1 MATYKKPFE
10 IEEKDL
16 ARLSADD
23 FTKLMKRLITA
34 EVHKA
39 GIPKSAVEGTL
50 QINISDGGEDIR
62 VQWTGGPDQT
72 DYIPARF
79 TVFQCK
85 AENLSDAKVRNEPQ
99 TDDKTALKPAV
110 AEVLANQG
118 AYVLATTK
126 TNTTTPKMLTA
137 AATKAKK
144 AKPAKKAKKTKK
156 RPASIPKLKH
166 LIGLIRGTLSRHA
179 DAANTTIR
187 VYGAPKLS
195 DWVNSHPM
203 IAIWTKQCLGMA
215 SPTFPFQTIEGWAS
229 YPDLRNPLV
238 EWSAFDDRIAKIRDA
253 VSKPAEVVRL
263 QGHSGLG
270 KSRLV
275 FEALSKARANAP
287 GDDLRPLVAYVR
299 AVTPGLAIQV
309 RDLVSDGVRAV
320 VVVDDC
326 PPDVH
331 RQLSDEVRRQNS
343 ALSLITLDLSF
354 DDTADKQIVID
365 EVPDDQIKEILRKVG
380 FIGSDDDLDR
390 ATKFCNGF
398 PQIAVLVGKASAE
411 GATHFADFK
420 DAGRIVERL
429 VWGRDEPDND
439 KIWLLRALSIFAL
452 IGFDGERQ
460 EEFAWVAENLLGITS
475 DQAQERLEP
484 FKRRRILQSRGFS
497 IFVVPKPLAAQLAA
511 YYWTHGP
518 TGKRA
523 LLTGGGLPGDLQRQ
537 LCERLKDLDYLDN
550 VRAVAAQLCGAEG
563 PFGSAEALN
572 TEFGAQCLRAL
583 AEVAPEEV
591 TNALVRSFGD
601 WDVSTVRERLIDGR
615 RQLVWAIDALAWE
628 PSVFDDAMRLLLKFA
643 AGENEKWSNNA
654 TGEFVQRFRIQLSGT
669 SASLAERSAALRHY
683 LDDAVDEEISVLIK
697 AMAAGLDAAGNSRM
711 VGSERHGTKKT
722 YTDYRPKTYGEMY
735 RYAKELLELLFQLV
749 GQHPKHTDEVRA
761 ELAHIDLAIVVSEVA
776 FPAYVA
782 LINAVKP
789 ERGVWPQLLEKL
801 AWTLRHQLTGDDPDV
816 EQVRNRVITLF
827 KSLEPQSLDARI
839 EFYVKSI
846 PWHYEAPGDEKDDD
860 FTLNRKRATE
870 IAREAAQ
877 NWDVFVET
885 AGLLSEGET
894 REVFAYGQAF
904 FGATDRKEDA
914 LEIAK
919 QELKV
924 RGAQGNPSLLGGL
937 LAGLFEHNP
946 NKVFAVLQSVANDG
960 LLRRHLAYLAAVN
973 LTPQGLELVVDALSN
988 GTIDVKDVY
997 IYGMG
1002 RVLEPMPLE
1011 SVKSLIANARS
1022 HGSDGKRVALH
1033 LLVMYTHRSDDKFD
1047 AIRDEVLKSLKSGV
1061 AFEDDDHN
1069 HRITHDYET
1078 LAKKIL
1084 KRKPEAKSFA
1094 IYLAKKLV
1102 SVTNEGRSGSSMLY
1116 ENLTGAILDAYPTEV
1131 LEIFAEAVDTAGPS
1145 GRWYFSSILGSPFSF
1160 KGKGDGPLFR
1170 LDKAVIL
1177 ALCHKYPKSFARM
1190 VAEVAP
1196 LFRGDEDAREWS
1208 DLGLA
1213 LLDEFGDQKEILSAI
1228 ERNIFT
1234 GGYSGPTSRHYQSY
1248 IAPLEQLVRHSRRS
1262 VKSWARKELA
1272 VMRKLVDREIKN
1284 EEEAAVRSA

>member
-85 AENLSDAKVRNEPQ
+85 AENLTDAKVRNEPQ

-110 AEVLANQG
+110 AEVMANQG

-126 TNTTTPKMLTA
+126 TNTTTPKTLTA
-137 AATKAKK
+137 AATKTKK
-144 AKPAKKAKKTKK
+144 AKRAKKAKKTAK

-166 LIGLIRGTLSRHA
+166 LIELIRGTLSRHG
-179 DAANTTIR
+179 DVGNTKIG

-215 SPTFPFQTIEGWAS
+215 SPTFPFQTIENWAS

-238 EWSAFDDRIAKIRDA
+238 EWSAFDDQIVKIRDA
-253 VSKPAEVVRL
+253 VSGLAGVVRL

-275 FEALSKARANAP
+275 FEALNKAAADAP

-299 AVTPGLAIQV
+299 AVTPGLAVQV

-326 PPDVH
+326 PPDMH

-343 ALSLITLDLSF
+343 AVSLITLDLSF

-380 FIGSDDDLDR
+380 FIGSDDDLER

-429 VWGRDEPDND
+429 VWGRDEPDDD
-439 KIWLLRALSIFAL
+439 KIWLLRALSVFAL
-452 IGFDGERQ
+452 IGFDGKRQ
-460 EEFAWVAENLLGITS
+460 EEFAWVAENLLETTS
-475 DQAQERLEP
+475 DKAQERLEP
-484 FKRRRILQSRGFS
+484 FRRRRILQSRGFS

-523 LLTGGGLPGDLQRQ
+523 LLTGGQLPGDLQRQ

-550 VRAVAAQLCGAEG
+550 VKSVAAQLCGADG

-591 TNALVRSFGD
+591 TNALMRSFGD
-601 WDVSTVRERLIDGR
+601 WDVHTVREHLTVGR

-654 TGEFVQRFRIQLSGT
+654 TGEFIQRFRIELPGT

-683 LDDAVDEEISVLIK
+683 LDGAVDEELSVLIK
-697 AMAAGLDAAGNSRM
+697 AMIAGIDATGHSRI
-711 VGSERHGTKKT
+711 VGSERHGTKTT
-722 YTDYRPKTYGEMY
+722 YIDYRPKTYGEIY
-735 RYAKELLELLFQLV
+735 QYAKELLDLLFQLV
-749 GQHPKHTDEVRA
+749 EQHPERTDEVRDA
-761 ELAHIDLAIVVSEVA
+761 LAIINPAIVIAGVV

-789 ERGVWPQLLEKL
+789 KSGIWPELLEKL
-801 AWTLRHQLTGDDPDV
+801 AWTLRHQLTGDNPDI
-816 EQVRNRVITLF
+816 EPARNRVHSLF
-827 KSLEPQSLDARI
+827 NSLEPQSLAARI
-839 EFYVKSI
+839 EFFVKSV
-846 PWHYEAPGDEKDDD
+846 PWHYEAPGDDKDDD
-860 FTLNRKRATE
+860 FTLNRKRAKE

-877 NWDVFVET
+877 NWDAFVET

-904 FGATDRKEDA
+904 FGATDRKADA
-914 LEIAK
+914 LEIAR

-924 RGAQGNPSLLGGL
+924 RGARGNPSLLGGL

-946 NKVFAVLQSVANDG
+946 DKVLGVLQSVANDEV
-960 LLRRHLAYLAAVN
+960 LKRHLAYLAVVN
-973 LTPQGLELVVDALSN
+973 LTPQGLGLVSDALSR
-988 GTIDVKDVY
+988 GAIDVKDLY

-1002 RVLEPMPLE
+1002 RVLEAMPLE
-1011 SVKSLIANARS
+1011 LVKSFIANARS
-1022 HGSDGKRVALH
+1022 RGSDGEKVALH
-1033 LLVMYTHRSDDKFD
+1033 LLVMYSHSSDDKFE
-1047 AIRDEVLKSLKSGV
+1047 AIRDEVLISLKSGV
-1061 AFEDDDHN
+1061 AFEDADRN
-1069 HRITHDYET
+1069 QRIEHDYET
-1078 LAKKIL
+1078 LANKML
-1084 KRKPEAKSFA
+1084 KRKPQAKSFA
-1094 IYLAKKLV
+1094 IYLAKNLV
-1102 SVTNEGRSGSSMLY
+1102 SVINDGRPGSSMLY
-1116 ENLTGAILDAYPTEV
+1116 QNLTAAILDAYPTEV
-1131 LEIFAEAVDTAGPS
+1131 LEIFAEAVDDADPS
-1145 GRWYFSSILGSPFSF
+1145 GRWHFSSILGSPFSF

-1170 LDKAVIL
+1170 LEKDVIL
-1177 ALCHKYPKSFARM
+1177 AACHKYPKSFARM

-1196 LFRGDEDAREWS
+1196 LFRGGEDGRQWS

-1213 LLDEFGDQKEILSAI
+1213 LLEDFGHEKEILSAI

-1248 IAPLEQLVRHSRRS
+1248 IAPLEQLVRHRRPS
-1262 VKSWARKELA
+1262 VKSWAKKELA
-1272 VMRKLVDREIKN
+1272 ALRKQVDREIKN
-1284 EEEAAVRSA
+1284 EEEAAARSA